1 MTDGNFEAR
10 SPSSIDG
17 RRDRTGGGR
26 RRVVRVGLD
35 EHRYRRLEALADE
48 VEVTVEQLA
57 AVWLRDRIDQ
67 AAGTVDLD
75 RVADELAEIRAGLT
89 RLVAASGRGRAGG
102 RGRRADGADPSERRG
117 SLHSEIVTVLA
128 QRGEP
133 MTAAEIADAIR
144 QRDEYR
150 APRSG
155 HPITG
160 AAVSRRIAN
169 PYSRSLF
176 ERRGRQVG
184 LAQDEQR

>member
-1 MTDGNFEAR
+1 MPDDLFGVPASSSLESDRRPATTR
-10 SPSSIDG
+10 S
-17 RRDRTGGGR
+17 RRI
-26 RRVVRVGLD
+26 VRMALD
-35 EHRYRRLEALADE
+35 QRRYRRLERLAAE
-48 VEVTVEQLA
+48 VDATVDQLA

-67 AAGTVDLD
+67 MAATSELM
-75 RVADELAEIRAGLT
+75 RVADELGEVRAGLV
-89 RLVAASGRGRAGG
+89 RLAAARSRPRERARTGHTEH
-102 RGRRADGADPSERRG
+102 GALPGRRG
-117 SLHSEIVTVLA
+117 SLHGEIVTVLE

-144 QRDEYR
+144 QRDAYR

-169 PYSRSLF
+169 PYYRSLF